1 MTLLV
6 LRIHKFILNPIFLL
20 IFICKKISNDRIIFL
35 FNKTIFHRLQSF
47 HIWTCIDKWYYS
59 LILSIFFWMNILD
72 YLFKLWNWLIFM
84 HYFNLIFCW
93 FFQWIYVIL
102 VLFFQFLPLL
112 LEFNCLG
119 IILIDYNLIKSFY
132 LLLLSLI
139 VLFNLF
145 SNLNIICTILL
156 FMA

>member
-59 LILSIFFWMNILD
+59 LIVSIFFWMNILD

-84 HYFNLIFCW
+84 HYFNLIFW
-93 FFQWIYVIL
+93 VISWIFL
-102 VLFFQFLPLL
+102 TLPLIFL
-112 LEFNCLG
+112 LKF
-119 IILIDYNLIKSFY
+119 IFVSRDK
-132 LLLLSLI
+132 LLRFIHMKLFILSL
-139 VLFNLF
+139 
-145 SNLNIICTILL
+145 SWTIFKNFPGL
-156 FMA
+156 